1 VLRQGRQYLRPTS
14 LFGGPFEARGPG
26 ELVAWSR
33 ILDDEEALCVVN
45 AHATESRGADVLVDA
60 TLNAPGA
67 VMTVVAN
74 TAQAAAAGGVSG
86 ANPVGSTVAVRR
98 APGGVA
104 YVELRGL
111 GPSEVLVL
119 MNCPTAEIG
128 DVIA

>member
-1 VLRQGRQYLRPTS
+1 
-14 LFGGPFEARGPG
+14 
-26 ELVAWSR
+26 
-33 ILDDEEALCVVN
+33 
-45 AHATESRGADVLVDA
+45 VDA

-67 VMTVVAN
+67 AMTVVAN

-86 ANPVGSTVAVRR
+86 SHPVGSAVPVRR
-98 APGGVA
+98 APSGIA

-119 MNCPTAEIG
+119 MNCPAAEIG